1 MFNKKKFLEVLEDKN
16 ILSEDKISELFS
28 LLERNKDFDLE
39 VYLTRNKLLDIEKIT
54 KIKAEVYNL
63 PYKNIIG
70 EEISETT
77 LETITEELSANYS
90 AVCFDV
96 SDGKMHIGFIEPNLK
111 AMEALGFLAQGK
123 KLKPVYYLIS
133 KKSFDYAF
141 RKYSSM
147 EEEVSSALEIKSKES
162 GDDFLEIKEDEDDAA
177 KGLDV
182 DDANSAPVA
191 KIVSVIIKNAIDSRA
206 SDIHIEPYEKESR
219 VRCRIDGILS
229 NALFLP
235 KKIHNS
241 VIARI
246 KVMAKMKLDET
257 RIPQDGRMV
266 LVFDGRDIDFRIST
280 FPVGEGKEKAV
291 MRILDTSKG
300 LITME
305 DLGFNSLVLEK
316 FQKNIRKT
324 NGIILVTGPT
334 GSGKSTTLYSVL
346 NILNKEGI
354 NISTLEDPIEYQ
366 LKGVNQSQVRPKI
379 GYTFATGL
387 RSLVR
392 QDPDVI
398 MVGEIRDE
406 ETVDLSIHAGLTG
419 HLVLSTLHTN
429 DALGTIF
436 RLMDMDAEPVLLCS
450 ILKLIIAQRL
460 VRRLCPHCKAEV
472 EEAER
477 LKFIENSKKVLVGI
491 SPERLNKELP
501 GIDSLEG
508 LDNLKIY
515 KAVGCPRCQKTGYM
529 ERISIGEVIE
539 MNEGLKDIIMKDVS
553 DLRIDNVK
561 AGQEFVSI
569 NQDGLLKVLQGLT
582 TKEEV
587 ERVIE

>member
-1 MFNKKKFLEVLEDKN
+1 
-16 ILSEDKISELFS
+16 
-28 LLERNKDFDLE
+28 
-39 VYLTRNKLLDIEKIT
+39 
-54 KIKAEVYNL
+54 
-63 PYKNIIG
+63 
-70 EEISETT
+70 
-77 LETITEELSANYS
+77 
-90 AVCFDV
+90 
-96 SDGKMHIGFIEPNLK
+96 
-111 AMEALGFLAQGK
+111 
-123 KLKPVYYLIS
+123 
-133 KKSFDYAF
+133 
-141 RKYSSM
+141 M

-219 VRCRIDGILS
+219 VRYRIDGILS

-346 NILNKEGI
+346 NILNKEGV

-477 LKFIENSKKVLVGI
+477 IKFIESSKKVLVGI

-561 AGQEFVSI
+561 AGQEFVSM